1 MSAQRSCHPNVAAKR
16 TPRNFWKSA
25 ALLCIGILAA
35 NFAVAKPPSEVA
47 GRALEGWLQDLHSA
61 NETVRLRAAK
71 TIGLFGLPAVP
82 HLIRILEDADDAA
95 RYWAAS
101 HLGNLGVE
109 EAAASEALQRAFQN
123 TRSLPVRM
131 AVGYALSRIDQAG
144 PWFSPLYDGAQSP
157 QRSTACAAAD
167 FFARI
172 GPPAKTALP
181 FLQTILKKHSRR
193 GKGDYHVRGAVK
205 NAIRAIQNE
214 GKLEIHA
221 RPSGGNYSRRNF
233 VPPAAA
239 TVPPA
244 RSREEA
250 ARLPNILWIS
260 CEDISP
266 NLGCYGDG
274 YASTPNLDRLAEEGV
289 RFTQAFTPSGVCAVN
304 RTGIITGMYP
314 VAYGGQHMRTV
325 IPFPPEVRCFPE
337 YLRQAGYFCTN
348 KSKTDYQSKPDL
360 RKVWDRQG
368 AKHGDWRDRKPGQPF
383 FSVINLTITHESQI
397 RHGEGTHAALRQNL
411 RPSQIHNP
419 TIAAKYLPP
428 IYPNTPETRKDWAWY
443 HDNIS
448 EMDRQAGEI
457 LQRLADDGLA
467 DNTVVIF
474 WSDHGRG
481 LPRGKRWIY
490 DSGVHIPMIVRW
502 PGRLKAGAVNDELIS
517 TQDLPPTVLAL
528 AGLPQKDYMHG
539 RIFLGGK
546 KQPEP
551 EMLFFHR
558 DRMDEALEFMRAAR
572 DKQFKYIRNFEPERS
587 YAQHID
593 YMDKMPTIVD
603 MRRLHQEGKLN
614 PVQSLWFRSRKPM
627 EELYDIIADPH
638 ETNNLAALPEY
649 RETLKRMRGALEAW
663 QVQVGDSSFVP
674 EPILFERLATQ

>member
-1 MSAQRSCHPNVAAKR
+1 MFAQRSRYPNIDAR
-16 TPRNFWKSA
+16 QTLRNLWKSA
-25 ALLCIGILAA
+25 ALLCVGMLAA
-35 NFAVAKPPSEVA
+35 KSVVANPPFEVA
-47 GRALEGWLQDLHSA
+47 GRALEGWLKDLQSA

-71 TIGLFGLPAVP
+71 TIGLFGDPAVP
-82 HLIRILEDADDAA
+82 HLIRLLDDADDAA
-95 RYWAAS
+95 CYWAAN
-101 HLGNLGVE
+101 HLGNLGAE
-109 EAAASEALQRAFQN
+109 AAAASEALKRAFQN
-123 TRSLPVRM
+123 SSSLPARM
-131 AVGYALSRIDQAG
+131 AVGYALSRIDRAG
-144 PWFSPLYDGAQSP
+144 PWFSPLYDGAQSS
-157 QRSTACAAAD
+157 QRSTVCAAAD

-181 FLQTILKKHSRR
+181 LLQTVLKKHSRQ
-193 GKGDYHVRGAVK
+193 GGDYHVRGAVK

-214 GKLEIHA
+214 GKLERHA

-233 VPPAAA
+233 AMPATA
-239 TVPPA
+239 TVPPP

-250 ARLPNILWIS
+250 SQRPNILWIS

-289 RFTQAFTPSGVCAVN
+289 RFAHAFTPSGVCAVN

-325 IPFPPEVRCFPE
+325 IPFPPGVRCFPE

-348 KSKTDYQSKPDL
+348 KSKTDYQSKIDL

-397 RHGEGTHAALRQNL
+397 RHGEGAHAALRQNL
-411 RPSQIHNP
+411 RPNQIHNP
-419 TIAAKYLPP
+419 TLAAKHLPP
-428 IYPNTPETRKDWAWY
+428 IYPNTPEARKDWAWY

-457 LQRLADDGLA
+457 LQRLAADGLA
-467 DNTVVIF
+467 DNTIVIF

-502 PGRLKAGAVNDELIS
+502 PGRLKAGSVNDELVS
-517 TQDLPPTVLAL
+517 TQDLPPTILAL
-528 AGLPQKDYMHG
+528 AGLQPKNYMHG
-539 RIFLGGK
+539 RIFLGDK

-558 DRMDEALEFMRAAR
+558 DRMDEALEFVRAAR
-572 DKQFKYIRNFEPERS
+572 DKQFKYIRNFEPERP

-593 YMDKMPTIVD
+593 YMDKMPTLVD

-614 PVQSLWFRSRKPM
+614 PVQSLWFRPRKPI
-627 EELYDIIADPH
+627 EELYDVVADPH
-638 ETNNLAALPEY
+638 ETNNLAARPEH
-649 RETLKRMRGALEAW
+649 RETLERMRMALETW
-663 QVQVGDSSFVP
+663 QAQVGDTGFIP
-674 EPILFERLATQ
+674 EPILFERLTTQ